1 MAPKPKVKGGKK
13 PGAIHYLFGPGPFNV
28 PTPKAKAPTSHDV
41 AEHEGRVP
49 QVGVPSGPRQ
59 TVAPSPHAAPGTP
72 SVYYGPPSPATAP
85 VKTQPSGPSH
95 VVARQ
100 RSLVKQFVTK
110 AYSQKVANIRK
121 SAPGYELN
129 DRIGKA
135 KSEVSDL
142 RERLLNHPAV
152 TQANSA
158 GKVVSPTGLSKIH
171 TAEVQRHAI
180 EGPKGVA
187 HSKLFGLEPRSLQV
201 GSKGLK
207 ELQGSTGTEG
217 SVGRTQAKAKAKA
230 QTASE
235 PSTLEDLGYASIG
248 IPGIG
253 VGGDVAKL
261 AEAAGTAIPKLL
273 AEGGAKQAAKEVAKG
288 IGESAATKGRAVAR
302 IPGAVADAGRA
313 APKAIRGLPD
323 VLRAGAKETPAA
335 LRAGAKAAPKY
346 VGQKGLQSGERG
358 VQAFSGVGAL
368 GALHKGGVNV
378 PGGTVLEGQGRALQK
393 DPLKVLGATAN
404 LAPSLLVSAFQLP
417 VAAGASAVTGS
428 PKPLEGALNE
438 QKNFF
443 EHFANTYGSSD
454 AKKIEKATLQ
464 EGLLPEVLAGPL
476 AAKGIEKLS
485 GPLRGKARD
494 VVESHRAPATDEQ
507 GNVLTHEH
515 GGAVKRGTQ
524 RSPSERKQPITRQGE
539 RNIHRREEAFHASTM
554 NDTIQLE
561 TARRRAPIDKYAR
574 KAHGERTPV
583 REGVGNKGKDTLKQ
597 RPPDYLPF
605 LARAGI
611 DLHNPDAAAREIA
624 HYAGKFKGLDHPAK
638 YGVNPEALTARDAV
652 KFFSDNPAALK
663 DKNLA
668 KALDAYREM
677 ANGKTGFHSL
687 STSDRNRYLAHAV
700 MHDIPLPEDRVPVG
714 AREHTDAT
722 TRAGAWE
729 DLNGRTK
736 QVKTLRKEGR
746 KKYDQAQA
754 LTPKSEKA
762 VALRKEAKGI
772 YEKARTV
779 DKGRRELHDQLK
791 NFTRPEAKPNPSAK
805 RTPYD
810 QALEDEFSAET
821 RTHLESRGLH
831 PEPAYVPDQSAINR
845 AAPDQ
850 SATGGQKPLPGGP
863 KINEGYVWRHGL
875 SRQGYEHLM
884 NEGVLRQVARSHQ
897 FENWRRFR
905 EQRGIKFED
914 AYQHYGKDWAGAF
927 DHGVMNR
934 KDVVLVP
941 TQVVN
946 RLEKE
951 TKGGDPTEY
960 EKALGEAQAA
970 RKIDPKD
977 AQSGTIYEAY
987 PKAAYQEIVAQ
998 AQASTVPKLL
1008 RKANRFTSMNM
1019 LSTPAFVGAQVV
1031 AETAQAVAEVNPARM
1046 IQGLHAYNKLTPE
1059 QKLRISGA
1067 SGETAKAIFS
1077 PEDLQTTLGS
1087 YDQKP
1092 FADALGFFRR
1102 NVFGRSAKSFATLH
1116 AAGEL
1121 DRLKGSVLRRGV
1133 LTAQVMRDLNGTW
1146 AKGRKLLNLQ
1156 TAIQKEI
1163 GHLKPH
1169 EQLAWIAEHPQ
1180 FLDRYQKN
1188 LHEAMGGW
1196 GNVTKSGVAPESWR
1210 SAALVFYPFLRMSI
1224 QWPLKY
1230 AINHP
1235 IKATALA
1242 YLAAQN
1248 NFALREAL
1256 HGEPSFLNYAQIPV
1270 YGVGK
1275 NGKLSTINLSRVAP
1289 GGNALV
1295 TAAQGSGSILGAL
1308 QPVLAAGVEGFTGQ
1322 GPLGAVSGGF
1332 PAHVKAAGASILGL
1346 SPYVRAA
1353 DTLKGQKASG
1363 QSAYGILGKRANIA
1377 TEPLAALE
1385 SKLKGSKPGQLEKSL
1400 FNPFQ
1405 LQDINQ
1411 QRDYAKLGTIL
1422 GNLSKYGSSAQSNVE
1437 AHSYGEERS
1446 VRKTVV
1452 GMQEKYGKTHE
1463 ELEAL
1468 YKKHG
1473 LGPVAKRAE
1482 KIYYYTHPYPG
1493 SEETSGIYGKKS
1505 TTTSIYT
1512 APSTSSSIYG
1522 SGAGAPPAFPHA
1534 SDSSGL
1540 GLNIP
1545 GLGKALGAIANPLA
1559 SLIGGEK
1566 AQAAGL
1572 PKAQTTLTGPL
1583 TPGQKTFA
1591 KTVAKETGLNPRVIG
1606 AQVLAEESGGAAKS
1620 REAEGNH
1627 NWLNIGMTDSGPLG
1641 LTQNAAWSSPQSAGK
1656 ATAEFLKGRK
1666 YGASPG
1672 IQAILGA
1679 RGKPPEQ
1686 QIAAIAK
1693 SGWASSP
1700 TYQQSI
1706 EGTFQMIG
1714 VKKGGKVPKRVATRF
1729 QAGVTAA
1736 TELNKVNNKGK
1747 LPYVW
1752 GGGHVAGTVT
1762 AGGGLDCS
1770 GAVSYV
1776 LQHMG
1781 VKLPGGVVSGDM
1793 GKYLKP
1799 GPGAVTVFY
1808 NPEHTFMKIGN
1819 KYFGTSQSNP
1829 GGGAGFIPT
1838 SFEKGEAES
1847 GRYSVGHVAGL
1858 GKKVALQ
1865 MGVKVGATN
1874 SATFPGMTITEGGT
1888 TATIDPGAA
1897 TTQKKAGFSNK
1908 PIKLSASQRLKMIEQ
1923 ITSGNL
1929 TRYGIPGMGTPGRPS
1944 VSTIAE
1950 LGKSLE
1956 AGRQELASL

>member
-1 MAPKPKVKGGKK
+1 MAPRRK
-13 PGAIHYLFGPGPFNV
+13 PGSQSAGYHSDLTIPGYQPK
-28 PTPKAKAPTSHDV
+28 TP
-41 AEHEGRVP
+41 
-49 QVGVPSGPRQ
+49 
-59 TVAPSPHAAPGTP
+59 TVAP
-72 SVYYGPPSPATAP
+72 PPSEAARGPAGDYAGAAKDYESAVTAL
-85 VKTQPSGPSH
+85 PSKAQAVTEAATEAATKRAQAKRREH
-95 VVARQ
+95 RAATRQ
-100 RSLVKQFVTK
+100 RSLVKRFVTD
-110 AYSQKVANIRK
+110 AYSQKVDAIHK
-121 SAPGYELN
+121 SKVPGYEVA
-129 DRIGKA
+129 DRISKA
-135 KSEVSDL
+135 KDEVSSL
-142 RERLLNHPAV
+142 RERLLNHPTVEA
-152 TQANSA
+152 ANA
-158 GKVVSPTGLSKIH
+158 EGKVVNPTGLAKLH
-171 TAEVQRHAI
+171 RTEVQRHAI

-201 GSKGLK
+201 GTKGLK
-207 ELQGSTGTEG
+207 ELQGSTGMEG
-217 SVGRTQAKAKAKA
+217 SVARTQAKAQEKAHEK
-230 QTASE
+230 TE

-253 VGGDVAKL
+253 VGGDLAKVTEL
-261 AEAAGTAIPKLL
+261 GASAIPKLL
-273 AEGGAKQAAKEVAKG
+273 AEGGAKQLATSAGAKVAAKGASVKG
-288 IGESAATKGRAVAR
+288 GLEALSHLPGEAV
-302 IPGAVADAGRA
+302 DALRA
-313 APKAIRGLPD
+313 APKAAKGLPD
-323 VLRAGAKETPAA
+323 VLRAGAKETPGA

-346 VGQKGLQSGERG
+346 VGSKGLQSGERG
-358 VQAFSGVGAL
+358 AQAFSGIGAL

-378 PGGTVLEGQGRALQK
+378 PGGAILEGQGRALAK
-393 DPLKVLGATAN
+393 DPGQVLSSTAN
-404 LAPSLLVSAFQLP
+404 IAPSLLVSAFQLP

-443 EHFANTYGSSD
+443 QHFAKTYGGSNV
-454 AKKIEKATLQ
+454 KKIEQATLK
-464 EGLLPEVLAGPL
+464 EGLLPEVIAAPL
-476 AAKGIEKLS
+476 VAKL
-485 GPLRGKARD
+485 GKEGGRLGAKVWSPSEAIRRR
-494 VVESHRAPATDEQ
+494 RAPATDAA

-574 KAHGERTPV
+574 KAHGDRTPV

-611 DLHNPDAAAREIA
+611 DLHNPEAAVKEIA
-624 HYAGKFKGLDHPAK
+624 HYAEKFKGLDHPAK

-652 KFFSDNPAALK
+652 KFFTDHPAALK

-714 AREHTDAT
+714 AREHTAAT

-729 DLNGRTK
+729 DLNSRTK
-736 QVKTLRKEGR
+736 QIKALRKEGR

-754 LTPKSEKA
+754 LNPKSEKA

-772 YEKARTV
+772 YEKARAV

-791 NFTRPEAKPNPSAK
+791 NFTRPEAKPNPAAK

-821 RTHLESRGLH
+821 RAHLESRGLH

-914 AYQHYGKDWAGAF
+914 AYQHYGKDWARAF

-946 RLEKE
+946 RLEKQ

-977 AQSGTIYEAY
+977 VQSGTIYEAY

-998 AQASTVPKLL
+998 AQASTVPKWL
-1008 RKANRFTSMNM
+1008 RKTNRITSMNM

-1031 AETAQAVAEVNPARM
+1031 AETAQAIAEVNPARM
-1046 IQGLHAYNKLTPE
+1046 IQGLRAYNKLTPQ

-1121 DRLKGSVLRRGV
+1121 DRMKGSILRRGV
-1133 LTAQVMRDLNGTW
+1133 LTAQAMRDLNGAW
-1146 AKGRKLLNLQ
+1146 AKGRKLLHLQ

-1180 FLDRYQKN
+1180 VLDRYQKN

-1248 NFALREAL
+1248 NWALREAL

-1275 NGKLSTINLSRVAP
+1275 NGQPSTINLSRAAP

-1295 TAAQGSGSILGAL
+1295 TAAQGSGSILGTL
-1308 QPVLAAGVEGFTGQ
+1308 QPVLAAGVQGLTGQ
-1322 GPLGAVSGGF
+1322 GPLGAVEGG
-1332 PAHVKAAGASILGL
+1332 AGQHGLAALASILGL

-1377 TEPLAALE
+1377 VEPLAALE
-1385 SKLKGSKPGQLEKSL
+1385 SKLKGSKAGQLEKSL

-1411 QRDYAKLGTIL
+1411 QRDYAKLGKIL
-1422 GNLSKYGSSAQSNVE
+1422 GNLSKYGSSAQSKVE
-1437 AHSYGEERS
+1437 AHSYGEEKS

-1452 GMQEKYGKTHE
+1452 GMQEKYSKTHE
-1463 ELEAL
+1463 ELQAL

-1473 LGPVAKRAE
+1473 LAKVAKRDE
-1482 KIYYYTHPYPG
+1482 EIYYYTHPFPG
-1493 SEETSGIYGKKS
+1493 SEEKKS
-1505 TTTSIYT
+1505 PYEG
-1512 APSTSSSIYG
+1512 AGYEG
-1522 SGAGAPPAFPHA
+1522 SGYEGAGYGGESGPGKPPAFPHA
-1534 SDSSGL
+1534 SDST

-1545 GLGKALGAIANPLA
+1545 GFSGLDKALGSIASPLA
-1559 SLIGGEK
+1559 SLIGGTK
-1566 AQAAGL
+1566 AQAATVSKKSPL
-1572 PKAQTTLTGPL
+1572 FTKEGPQFYGAAYRHNAPFA
-1583 TPGQKTFA
+1583 TPGEVFGKSKSIFGNYQTKLAAPEEKKFLQW
-1591 KTVAKETGLNPRVIG
+1591 VAQNNVPFDPT
-1606 AQVLAEESGGAAKS
+1606 AQRSDYDMRGF
-1620 REAEGNH
+1620 
-1627 NWLNIGMTDSGPLG
+1627 W
-1641 LTQNAAWSSPQSAGK
+1641 K
-1656 ATAEFLKGRK
+1656 ATGGKGGSRVNT
-1666 YGASPG
+1666 
-1672 IQAILGA
+1672 
-1679 RGKPPEQ
+1679 
-1686 QIAAIAK
+1686 
-1693 SGWASSP
+1693 SP
-1700 TYQQSI
+1700 TPSRPP
-1706 EGTFQMIG
+1706 T
-1714 VKKGGKVPKRVATRF
+1714 TR
-1729 QAGVTAA
+1729 ASRTSRN
-1736 TELNKVNNKGK
+1736 TRNPER
-1747 LPYVW
+1747 P
-1752 GGGHVAGTVT
+1752 
-1762 AGGGLDCS
+1762 
-1770 GAVSYV
+1770 
-1776 LQHMG
+1776 
-1781 VKLPGGVVSGDM
+1781 LPG
-1793 GKYLKP
+1793 
-1799 GPGAVTVFY
+1799 
-1808 NPEHTFMKIGN
+1808 
-1819 KYFGTSQSNP
+1819 
-1829 GGGAGFIPT
+1829 
-1838 SFEKGEAES
+1838 
-1847 GRYSVGHVAGL
+1847 
-1858 GKKVALQ
+1858 
-1865 MGVKVGATN
+1865 
-1874 SATFPGMTITEGGT
+1874 
-1888 TATIDPGAA
+1888 TANG
-1897 TTQKKAGFSNK
+1897 
-1908 PIKLSASQRLKMIEQ
+1908 
-1923 ITSGNL
+1923 
-1929 TRYGIPGMGTPGRPS
+1929 
-1944 VSTIAE
+1944 
-1950 LGKSLE
+1950 
-1956 AGRQELASL
+1956 